1 MDDKCTFTAPFN
13 TMPIVKSKS
22 RSTVAF
28 FPAAYQMFGSFQLLS
43 IVILLYVLRSTI
55 RSLTSGPQIRN
66 IIALESRFPP
76 CKSSSV
82 ATGDSPALDLSSNI
96 AVAIQAVN
104 FYRVNTSNKVV

>member
-28 FPAAYQMFGSFQLLS
+28 FPAAYQMFGSFRLLS

-104 FYRVNTSNKVV
+104 FYLVNTSNKVV